1 MIGSINNV
9 SSLNY
14 SNTAKANNVSF
25 GKKRAYTTTTTTT
38 VTEGKSDKKTGFF
51 KKIGLAIV
59 GTIGAIFA
67 IGKIS
72 EMKDK
77 KAADNDKKPTEKPAN
92 GDNKIDKKEIKA
104 EAKNRTEA
112 EIKAKEEAE
121 KAQAEYNGIH
131 GIGRDVK
138 SAKDSANVF
147 MSDEVSAEDGTQ
159 VDETEIIEDE
169 TPVVAEEIEEAP
181 VEETTTEEV
190 EDEASVE
197 EAEAETMEDKTPV
210 VTEEIEAP
218 VAEEIEETP
227 VAEAEAAAVAVAPE
241 VDKKQQA
248 QALVTAGMAGAMV
261 APIKAE
267 GDNKQVSAA
276 DYADSQRAQLGV
288 ATPKKTISKAKLE
301 NGEKILEDAFN
312 VSLNGEQ
319 TASELKATLKEFRQY
334 VKEANKNDFEDIVT
348 EDGGVVAFEKR
359 VEYPE
364 GETTG
369 IVDEAITKHTREQEK
384 QEILTAT
391 KLDAQG
397 NLVGTATYI
406 NGRIDGLT
414 KIEADGTMTTIQ
426 ADDKGVLVAKGMQP
440 TEKGVAFDEI
450 LNYDYV
456 GDDRKLVSC
465 AKGVKIEN
473 GVTDIKKAYKFDN
486 DNNLKEFAKDVA
498 ITPDNKGV
506 LGNNYQFE
514 SDNLVAAAALYNGDV
529 SALGK
534 GKAAEVYTFENDKLA
549 STAKKAEY
557 TVNV

>member
-1 MIGSINNV
+1 MIGRINNV
-9 SSLNY
+9 NSFNSINSL
-14 SNTAKANNVSF
+14 KANNISF
-25 GKKRAYTTTTTTT
+25 GKRKSYTTTTTTT
-38 VTEGKSDKKTGFF
+38 VAEGKTEKKTGFF
-51 KKIGLAIV
+51 KKIGLAIL
-59 GTIGAIFA
+59 GTLGAIFA
-67 IGKIS
+67 IGKLS

-77 KAADNDKKPTEKPAN
+77 KGVDENKAADNKPAVDKQEDKKPEGEVSAVDGT
-92 GDNKIDKKEIKA
+92 DNEVVAKDVA
-104 EAKNRTEA
+104 EEA
-112 EIKAKEEAE
+112 EIDEAPNEEALPE
-121 KAQAEYNGIH
+121 LIADEAE
-131 GIGRDVK
+131 
-138 SAKDSANVF
+138 A
-147 MSDEVSAEDGTQ
+147 DELEAETAEVADEIEEMPNDEA
-159 VDETEIIEDE
+159 VPAEIEETEMEE
-169 TPVVAEEIEEAP
+169 APVVAEEIDEVPAEDVVIDETPAEII
-181 VEETTTEEV
+181 EET
-190 EDEASVE
+190 
-197 EAEAETMEDKTPV
+197 
-210 VTEEIEAP
+210 
-218 VAEEIEETP
+218 ETP
-227 VAEAEAAAVAVAPE
+227 VAEAEAQTVEVAPE
-241 VDKKQQA
+241 VDSKKQA
-248 QALVTAGMAGAMV
+248 QALLTAGMAGAM
-261 APIKAE
+261 ATSAKAKS
-267 GDNKQVSAA
+267 DNKQVSAA
-276 DYADSQRAQLGV
+276 DYADSQKAQLGV
-288 ATPKKTISKAKLE
+288 ATPKKAKLSKAKLE

-334 VKEANKNDFEDIVT
+334 VKEANKNDFEDIIT

-369 IVDEAITKHTREQEK
+369 IVDEAITKYTREQEK